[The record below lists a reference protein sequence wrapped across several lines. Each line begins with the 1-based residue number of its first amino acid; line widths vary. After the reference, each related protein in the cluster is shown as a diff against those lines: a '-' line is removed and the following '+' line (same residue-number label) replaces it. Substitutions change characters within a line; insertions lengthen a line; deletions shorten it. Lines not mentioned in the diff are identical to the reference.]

1 MKEAMLYAVTAIMS
15 GILTMIVP
23 LMAVKPAIKR

>member
-15 GILTMIVP
+15 GMLTMIAL
-23 LMAVKPAIKR
+23 LMAVKLAIMR